1 MTSRDRG
8 IIASLVRFSLRFRGV
23 VIALALLTAGYGVYT
38 LGGAKYDVFP
48 EFAPPQVVIQTEAP
62 GLSPEQAEALVTRPV
77 ENAVNGLTGIESL
90 RSGTLQGLSVVTLT
104 FDPRSDVY
112 RDRQL
117 VAERLSTLAG
127 RLPQGVQA
135 PVITPLTSSTSV
147 VLAVGLTSATRS
159 LMELRTIADWTV
171 RPRLQAVPG
180 VAKVAVFG
188 GDVRQLQIQ
197 FRPDRLIRYGLSVE
211 DLLAAARR
219 ATGVRG
225 AGFIDSGNQRLILR
239 GEGQSLTP
247 HELART
253 VIVHRNGA
261 NVTIGDVA
269 QAVEAA
275 EPSIGAA
282 LIMGTPG
289 VQLLVSEQYGA
300 NTREVTDAVE
310 KALAEVRPGL
320 SSQKVTLHGDV
331 FRPADFI
338 ATAIGN
344 VESALLTGAVLVAL
358 VIFLFL
364 FNLRTAAVSCLAIP
378 LSLLA
383 GVAGL
388 EHLGLSLNTMTLGG
402 LAIAVGMV
410 VDDAVIDVENIL
422 RRLRENRRL
431 PEPLPAARVVYDASL
446 EVRGAVVYATF
457 AMALVFVPV
466 LTMSGLAG
474 RLFAPL
480 GIAYI
485 LATFASLAVAL
496 TITPALCLVLLGGR
510 ELPEREPP
518 VVRWL
523 KKRYRSLLAT
533 LDRRPRAVVAAV
545 ALFTLAGL
553 APLPFLDAAF
563 LPELKEGHFI
573 VHMTAVPG
581 TSLRESLRLG
591 REVTTALLK
600 LPFVRTVAQR
610 AGRAEEGDD
619 TLGTHSSEFD
629 VDLKPMKGDEA
640 ERARG
645 EIRAALDGFVGV
657 NFSVNT
663 FLTER
668 VEETLS
674 GFTAPVAVNIYGD
687 DLNELDRKARE
698 VAGILGGMPGAADV
712 QVQSPPG
719 TPQLTVRLRDEELSR
734 WGFAPLDVL
743 DAVRTAYQGVDVGE
757 TYEGNRVFDVAVIL
771 DAQTRGSVARVGDL
785 PLQNPDGAYVR
796 LRQLADIYETSGRY
810 AVLHDAARRVQTVT
824 CNVAGRD
831 VNTFVKKARK
841 RIARDVTFPP
851 GSYLEFT
858 GEAAAQSRARREL
871 LVHSLMAG
879 VGVVL
884 LLSMVMGNARNLLL
898 VMANL
903 PFAVVGG
910 VLAAF
915 MTGGTLSIGSMVGFV
930 TLFGITLRNSIMM
943 ISHYEHLV
951 LVEGMAWGRNAAMRG
966 ASERLAPILMTALV
980 TALGLLPMAIGA
992 SAPGR
997 EIEGP
1002 MALVILGG
1010 LVTSTTLNL
1019 LVLPTLALRYGRF
1032 QGRTS
1037 PGPQEPDRAEY

>member
-1 MTSRDRG
+1 MTSHDSGG
-8 IIASLVRFSLRFRGV
+8 ILSSIVRLSLRFRRV
-23 VIALALLTAGYGVYT
+23 VIALTFLMAGYGIYT
-38 LGGAKYDVFP
+38 LARVKYDVFP
-48 EFAPPQVVIQTEAP
+48 EFAPPQVVIQTESP
-62 GLSPEQAEALVTRPV
+62 GLSPEQAEMLVTQPV
-77 ENAVNGLTGIESL
+77 ESAVNGLTGIESL
-90 RSGTLQGLSVVTLT
+90 RSGTIQGLSVVTLT
-104 FDPRSDVY
+104 FDPRSNVY
-112 RDRQL
+112 LDRQL
-117 VAERLSTLAG
+117 VAERLSALAG
-127 RLPQGVQA
+127 RLPRGVQA

-147 VLAVGLTSATRS
+147 VLAVGLTSPKLS

-171 RPRLQAVPG
+171 RQRLQAVPG

-197 FRPDRLIRYGLSVE
+197 FRPDRLVRHNLSVE
-211 DLLAAARR
+211 DVLAVARR

-225 AGFIDSGNQRLILR
+225 AGFIDNDNQRLILQS
-239 GEGQSLTP
+239 EGQSLTP
-247 HELART
+247 QELART
-253 VIVHRNGA
+253 VLVHQNGA
-261 NVTIGDVA
+261 NVTLGDVA
-269 QAVEAA
+269 QVVDAP
-275 EPSIGAA
+275 EPPIGAA
-282 LIMGTPG
+282 AIMGKPG

-300 NTREVTDAVE
+300 NTQEVTGAVE
-310 KALAEVRPGL
+310 KALAELRPGL
-320 SSQKVTLHGDV
+320 AAQGVELHGDI
-331 FRPADFI
+331 FRPANFI
-338 ATAIGN
+338 RTATGN
-344 VESALLTGAVLVAL
+344 VQSALLIGAALVVV

-364 FNLRTAAVSCLAIP
+364 FNLRTAAISCLAIP

-383 GVAGL
+383 AVTAL
-388 EHLGLSLNTMTLGG
+388 EYLGISLNTMTLGG

-410 VDDAVIDVENIL
+410 VDDAIIDVENIL
-422 RRLRENRRL
+422 RRLRENRHL
-431 PEPLPAARVVYDASL
+431 PEPQPASRVVYNASL

-485 LATFASLAVAL
+485 LATLASLAVAL
-496 TITPALCLVLLGGR
+496 TITPALCLVLLGDR
-510 ELPEREPP
+510 DLSKREPP
-518 VVRWL
+518 LIRWL
-523 KKRYRSLLAT
+523 KERYRSLLAT
-533 LDRRPRAVVAAV
+533 VERHPRAVVIGV
-545 ALFTLAGL
+545 VLFTLAGL
-553 APLPFLDAAF
+553 SPLPFFGAAF
-563 LPELKEGHFI
+563 LPELKEGHYL

-581 TSLRESLRLG
+581 TSLQESLRLG
-591 REVTTALLK
+591 RQVTMELLK

-629 VDLKPMKGDEA
+629 VDLKPMGGEESEQA
-640 ERARG
+640 LG
-645 EIRAALDGFVGV
+645 EIRAALAGFPGV
-657 NFSVNT
+657 NFAVNT

-674 GFTAPVAVNIYGD
+674 GYTAAVVVNIYGNNLD
-687 DLNELDRKARE
+687 ALDRKAHE
-698 VAGILGGMPGAADV
+698 VAGILGVIPGVADL

-719 TPQLTVRLRDEELSR
+719 TPQLIVRLRQEELVR
-734 WGFAPLDVL
+734 WGFDPVDVL
-743 DAVRTAYQGVDVGE
+743 DAVRTAYQGADVGQ
-757 TYEGNRVFDVAVIL
+757 TYEGNRVFAVAVIL
-771 DAQTRGSVARVGDL
+771 DADTRKSVTQVGEL
-785 PLQNPDGAYVR
+785 PLRNPAGTYVK
-796 LRQLADIYETSGRY
+796 LKQLADIYQTSGRY
-810 AVLHDAARRVQTVT
+810 VVLHNAARRVQAVT

-831 VNTFVKKARK
+831 VSSFVAEAKK
-841 RIARDVTFPP
+841 RIAANVAFPA
-851 GSYLEFT
+851 GSYVEFT
-858 GEAAAQSRARREL
+858 GEVAAQARSRQEL
-871 LVHSLMAG
+871 LIHSLMAG

-884 LLSMVMGNARNLLL
+884 LLSMVMGSARNLLL

-915 MTGGTLSIGSMVGFV
+915 MTGGSLSIGSLVGFV

-951 LVEGMAWGRNAAMRG
+951 QVEGMEWGSAAAIRG

-1010 LVTSTTLNL
+1010 LVTSTALNL
-1019 LVLPTLALRYGRF
+1019 LVLPALALRFGF
-1032 QGRTS
+1032 FTG
-1037 PGPQEPDRAEY
+1037 GAEE